1 MKHIIKGLIVTCLL
15 ATLHPMVHARDMS
28 IFKEFI
34 RPKIRIFL
42 VGNKDYAGTDMDLR
56 YTVNDIIVFR
66 QIFKTVFDVPN
77 SRIHYYEDLTLSRFI
92 KVGTDFAKKVKKD
105 ELVVIVFTGHGNT
118 NGMPIFVDKKT
129 ISPKKYFGIVN
140 SFDNDTILIMDSCYS
155 GAEGAE
161 SNILTSNDVDEATLQ
176 LRGDGDS
183 KDRKPLK
190 YRKNVLRI
198 YSSLAHQQSREARYK
213 KIKGIQKHLGDTYD
227 FLEEIGYD
235 GDGNGIFSITFA
247 SFFAE
252 QEFDQDA
259 YTFNSLNSHI
269 NDKVSN
275 LMGDSFDVQRP
286 KITPVKPPFKNK
298 KHYFL
303 FSRNEEFIEKP
314 LTDIERLYLKG
325 FYQQIYKKNYRKAI
339 KYYKNVLEQ
348 EGDYKS
354 TNILLS
360 ESYYR
365 LAKKIG
371 FNDPNT
377 SIPLLQQALNY
388 NSKSIVTLNTLGQI
402 YEYRENYKDA
412 LSYYKRVL
420 KIAKENE
427 NKFWVGVVSNS
438 IGTIYARQG
447 KDKKAL
453 KYYKQSL
460 EMSEDLKDIAG
471 QTTANNKIG
480 QFYFRKNKTKKA
492 IKYFKKSAEV
502 SRKAKEPYGQAA
514 SLNNIGQIYLHKR
527 NNSKAI
533 TFFTSALAI
542 LKPLPRKRERA
553 LIQLSMALA
562 YEEQKRYTEALR
574 YYKKSL
580 SIYKK
585 LRDKRGIANG
595 NSELAMIHFKMK
607 HSSKAL
613 GYLKKSYSLRKKLK
627 DNVGLAEVEVLRGI
641 IYNNLKKYDKSAKYY
656 NRAKKIYI
664 KMDYEPGIIRVKVNL
679 MEVYNNIAKRSV
691 RKGKY
696 KKTIKYS
703 KKALVLYELAGDEV
717 SIGRTYS
724 NIGFAYFKMKK
735 YKKSL
740 QNLETGLSYSRKL
753 DDERG
758 ARLALGYIARVSND
772 LGVSYADDEEYDEA
786 LSHLQR
792 ALEVRRE
799 LKYTESAAGTAQNI
813 ATVYNNMEEE
823 EKAIKYYKIAVNLY
837 KKANAYNKLP
847 DIYFDI
853 ASFHYDGEDYKK
865 ADKNFKLAIRYY
877 NKVNKRGKGLRETRK
892 YLAFTSNN
900 LGDGYLGEND
910 YRKALKYYKQSIKQL
925 GRIGL
930 KGKVLEKAYEGV
942 AVSYWKLD
950 KLQQAILYQKKLLAL
965 LDKGSKKYNTHKR
978 NLTEMKNNYKTNN

>member
-1 MKHIIKGLIVTCLL
+1 MKLIIKGLIVICIVL
-15 ATLHPMVHARDMS
+15 TLHPIGYARDMS
-28 IFKEFI
+28 VFKEFMK
-34 RPKIRIFL
+34 PKIRIFL
-42 VGNKDYAGTDMDLR
+42 VGNKDYDGTDMDLR

-66 QIFKTVFDVPN
+66 QIFKTVFNVPK

-92 KVGTDFAKKVKKD
+92 KVGTDFANKVQKG
-105 ELVVIVFTGHGNT
+105 ELVVIVYTGHGNT
-118 NGMPIFVDKKT
+118 NGMPIFVDKRT

-155 GAEGAE
+155 GAEGSE
-161 SNILTSNDVDEATLQ
+161 SNILTSNDVDETTLK

-198 YSSLAHQQSREARYK
+198 YSSLANQQSREARYK

-252 QEFDQDA
+252 QEFDQDN

-286 KITPVKPPFKNK
+286 KITPVKSPFKNQK
-298 KHYFL
+298 NFFL
-303 FSRNEEFIEKP
+303 FSRNEDFIEKP
-314 LTDIERLYLKG
+314 LTVIERLYLKG
-325 FYQQIYKKNYRKAI
+325 FYQQMYKKNYRKAI
-339 KYYKNVLEQ
+339 KHYKRVLEM

-365 LAKKIG
+365 LARKIG

-377 SIPLLQQALNY
+377 SIPLLQQSLNY
-388 NSKSIVTLNTLGQI
+388 NSKSILALNTLGQI
-402 YEYRENYKDA
+402 YQYRENYKDA

-427 NKFWVGVVSNS
+427 NKFWIASVSNN

-447 KDKKAL
+447 KDEKAL

-460 EMSEDLKDIAG
+460 KMSEDLKDIAG

-480 QFYFRKNKTKKA
+480 QFYFRKNKTDKA
-492 IKYFKKSAEV
+492 IIYFKKSANV
-502 SRKAKEPYGQAA
+502 SRKAKEPYGHAT

-533 TFFTSALAI
+533 EYFTRALNI

-562 YEEQKRYTEALR
+562 YEEQKRYSEALR

-585 LRDKRGIANG
+585 LKDKRGIASG
-595 NSELAMIHFKMK
+595 NNELAMIHFKMD

-613 GYLKKSYSLRKKLK
+613 SYLSKSYRLRKELK
-627 DNVGLAEVEVLRGI
+627 DNVGLAEIEVLRGI
-641 IYNNLKKYDKSAKYY
+641 IYNNLKKYDKSAKHY
-656 NRAKKIYI
+656 NRAKKIYT
-664 KMDYEPGIIRVKVNL
+664 KMDYNPGVIRVKVNL
-679 MEVYNNIAKRSV
+679 MEVYSNIAKRSIK
-691 RKGKY
+691 KGKY

-703 KKALVLYELAGDEV
+703 KKALVLYELAGDEI

-740 QNLETGLSYSRKL
+740 QNLEIGLSYSRKL
-753 DDERG
+753 EDENG

-772 LGVSYADDEEYDEA
+772 LGVSHAEDEEYEEA
-786 LSHLQR
+786 ISYLQR

-799 LKYTESAAGTAQNI
+799 LKYTKSAAGTAQNI
-813 ATVYNNMEEE
+813 AVVYNNMEEE
-823 EKAIKYYKIAVNLY
+823 DKAIQYYKIAVGLY
-837 KKANAYNKLP
+837 KRANAYNKLP
-847 DIYFDI
+847 EIYFDI
-853 ASFHYDGEDYKK
+853 ASFHYESEDYKK
-865 ADKNFKLAIRYY
+865 ASKNFKLSIRYY
-877 NKVNKRGKGLRETRK
+877 NRTNNRGKDLRETRK
-892 YLAFTSNN
+892 YLAFTSNI
-900 LGDGYLGEND
+900 LGDESLSEEN
-910 YRKALKYYKQSIKQL
+910 YRKALKYYQQSIKQL
-925 GRIGL
+925 GHIGL

-942 AVSYWKLD
+942 ALSYWKLD
-950 KLQQAILYQKKLLAL
+950 KLQQAIGYQKKLLAL
-965 LDKGSKKYNTHKR
+965 LKKGSRKYKAHKR
-978 NLTEMKNNYKTNN
+978 NLRVMEEEYKNK